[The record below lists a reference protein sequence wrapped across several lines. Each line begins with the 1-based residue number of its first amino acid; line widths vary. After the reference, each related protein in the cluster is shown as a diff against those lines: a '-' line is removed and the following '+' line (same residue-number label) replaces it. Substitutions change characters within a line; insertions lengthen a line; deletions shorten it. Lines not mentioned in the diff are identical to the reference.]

1 LVTTVN
7 QQLKKT
13 DRKGEVQE
21 KIASSQITESS
32 VIDSL
37 DDARRQ
43 AEMAYL
49 TYLKAQ
55 NKVVTAYRDR
65 ERQEQNIYKAAELK
79 ANTIYEQ
86 AITKAIKTRDNAE
99 QAAEQA
105 YLQAKKNAAAIFEDS
120 VRTAL
125 TTRNE
130 TIEQTWNVMTETS
143 SQVWEIFQGDAKA
156 TGEGKQRKNGQSD

>member
-1 LVTTVN
+1 MVTTVN

-105 YLQAKKNAAAIFEDS
+105 LARSDASLDEIADDCGFGSADTMRRAF
-120 VRTAL
+120 VRVTGV
-125 TTRNE
+125 TPS
-130 TIEQTWNVMTETS
+130 TWRER
-143 SQVWEIFQGDAKA
+143 FGH
-156 TGEGKQRKNGQSD
+156 